1 MAQIGVI
8 EMAAE
13 TITIKGIREGLV
25 VTLPESFGAWPNSL
39 EQLEARLNAT
49 PAFFKGARMGLVVGQ
64 RPLSEDDIRAVRD
77 MLLRHDVTL
86 WALIGENTSA
96 QVAAAHLGLDTKLP
110 ARDARP
116 ERAARSERAEPVQPA
131 PVQAV
136 TPEPA
141 PEVAPQPADAP
152 DTAMIV
158 RRTLRSGVRLHN
170 PGSIVVIGDVHPG
183 AEVIAGGD
191 VVVWGKLHGTVHAGA
206 FGDDQAIVCALDLA
220 PTQLRI
226 GRYFTRS
233 PDERRRKAQPETGR
247 VKSGRIE
254 VVAWNPKGSDR

>member
-1 MAQIGVI
+1 MTAQVGVG

-25 VTLPESFGAWPNSL
+25 VTLPESYGAWPEALARL
-39 EQLEARLNAT
+39 ERRLNAS
-49 PAFFKGARMGLVVGQ
+49 PAFFKGARMGLVVGA
-64 RPLSEDDIRAVRD
+64 RNLSEDDIRAVRD

-86 WALIGENTSA
+86 WALISDETSA

-110 ARDARP
+110 ARDL
-116 ERAARSERAEPVQPA
+116 RAERSERIQPA
-131 PVQAV
+131 R
-136 TPEPA
+136 PA
-141 PEVAPQPADAP
+141 PHEPQPAVAP
-152 DTAMIV
+152 PSADVSDMAMIV

-170 PGSIVVIGDVHPG
+170 PGSIVIIGDVHPG

-206 FGDDQAIVCALDLA
+206 FGDDESVVCALDLA

>member
-1 MAQIGVI
+1 
-8 EMAAE
+8 
-13 TITIKGIREGLV
+13 
-25 VTLPESFGAWPNSL
+25 
-39 EQLEARLNAT
+39 
-49 PAFFKGARMGLVVGQ
+49 
-64 RPLSEDDIRAVRD
+64 VRD

-86 WALIGENTSA
+86 WALIGEKTST
-96 QVAAAHLGLDTKLP
+96 QVAAAHLGLDTRLP
-110 ARDARP
+110 TRDARP
-116 ERAARSERAEPVQPA
+116 ERVERAQPA

-141 PEVAPQPADAP
+141 PAVAPQPADAS
-152 DTAMIV
+152 DTAMLV

-170 PGSIVVIGDVHPG
+170 PGSIVIIGDVHPG

-206 FGDDQAIVCALDLA
+206 FGDDEAIVCALDLA

-254 VVAWNPKGSDR
+254 VVTWNPKGTDR

>member
-1 MAQIGVI
+1 MTAQVGVD
-8 EMAAE
+8 ETAAE
-13 TITIKGIREGLV
+13 TFAIKGIREGLV
-25 VTLPESFGAWPNSL
+25 VTLPESFGAWPDAL
-39 EQLEARLNAT
+39 EQLEARLNAS
-49 PAFFKGARMGLVVGQ
+49 PAFFKGARMGLVVGL
-64 RPLSEDDIRAVRD
+64 RHLSEDDIRAVRD

-86 WALIGENTSA
+86 WALIGEKTST

-110 ARDARP
+110 ARDLRP
-116 ERAARSERAEPVQPA
+116 ERVERVQPA
-131 PVQAV
+131 PVQPV
-136 TPEPA
+136 TQEPA
-141 PEVAPQPADAP
+141 PAAVPQPAEVS

-170 PGSIVVIGDVHPG
+170 PGSIVIIGDVHPG

-206 FGDDQAIVCALDLA
+206 FGDDEAVVCALDLA

>member
-1 MAQIGVI
+1 MAV
-8 EMAAE
+8 E

-25 VTLPESFGAWPNSL
+25 VTLPESFGAWPNTL
-39 EQLEARLNAT
+39 EQLEARLNAS
-49 PAFFKGARMGLVVGQ
+49 PAFFKGARMGLVVGL
-64 RPLSEDDIRAVRD
+64 RDLSEDDIRAVRD

-86 WALIGENTSA
+86 WALIAEQASTQG
-96 QVAAAHLGLDTKLP
+96 AAAHLGLDTKLP
-110 ARDARP
+110 TRDARP
-116 ERAARSERAEPVQPA
+116 ERTERAQPA
-131 PVQAV
+131 PVQPV
-136 TPEPA
+136 TPEPTPA
-141 PEVAPQPADAP
+141 AAYQPADAS

-170 PGSIVVIGDVHPG
+170 PGSIVIIGDVHPG

-206 FGDDQAIVCALDLA
+206 FGDDEAVVCALDLT